1 MMWPF
6 YESAAISI
14 TPTVDGSV
22 KDGLDS
28 PKDGNPDH
36 VSEGSIV
43 QALNVDRSN
52 LPFEDRGIIEFD
64 ISSLS
69 LGMLGPVTLDLP
81 VVRSMGPFPFTID
94 VFSYVA
100 DGSLSLGD
108 FNAGSPFTSFDYFG
122 APHVAL
128 DVTSVVHDLQLSGSE
143 FLGFNF
149 QFAVPTTIPSNGPY
163 IAFNSLEFLPS
174 ATLVF
179 TIPEPSTLLLLLV
192 ALLGLVV
199 TVRWKHQPRR

>member
-1 MMWPF
+1 MVWPF

-22 KDGLDS
+22 NDGLDS

-43 QALNVDRSN
+43 QALDVVGAIF
-52 LPFEDRGIIEFD
+52 PFEARGIIEFD
-64 ISSLS
+64 ISFLS
-69 LGMLGPVTLDLP
+69 SGMFGPVMLNLP
-81 VVRSMGPFPFTID
+81 VFRSMGPFPFTVD

-122 APHVAL
+122 ASLVAL
-128 DVTSVVHDLQLSGSE
+128 DVTSVVKDLQLSGSE

-149 QFAVPTTIPSNGPY
+149 QFAVPSTIPSNGPF

-174 ATLVF
+174 ASLVS
-179 TIPEPSTLLLLLV
+179 IPEPSTLLLLLV
-192 ALLGLVV
+192 ALSCFVATLR
-199 TVRWKHQPRR
+199 VRHQRRG